1 MEDTSEERKAGE
13 GDWVCCNGAAGCS
26 IEGAEG
32 VLAEGTARVG
42 VYLESSGTDRRP
54 VRQQSEQACTR
65 GNQRGNTAK

>member
-32 VLAEGTARVG
+32 VLG
-42 VYLESSGTDRRP
+42 
-54 VRQQSEQACTR
+54 R
-65 GNQRGNTAK
+65 GNSQGGSVPGELWNRQEASEAAE